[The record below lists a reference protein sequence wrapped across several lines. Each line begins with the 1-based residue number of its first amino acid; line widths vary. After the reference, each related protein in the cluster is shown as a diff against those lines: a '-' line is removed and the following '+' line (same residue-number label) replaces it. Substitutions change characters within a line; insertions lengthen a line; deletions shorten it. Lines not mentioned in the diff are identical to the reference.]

1 MFTSVVTQASLNKQ
15 ASTIFQLWSAG
26 NVRIQ
31 KLDLT
36 IPAVDAVELVD
47 ALKEDSR
54 VSSPHTS

>member
-1 MFTSVVTQASLNKQ
+1 M
-15 ASTIFQLWSAG
+15 FQLWSAG

-47 ALKEDSR
+47 ALREDLR
-54 VSSPHTS
+54 VGPRSV